1 MQKLTFQ
8 IRKQEP
14 RTKKNKVMMPND
26 PEIHCAKI
34 RSKNG
39 IPLDNET
46 FLQLKKLSQKFNV
59 QLNCIN

>member
-1 MQKLTFQ
+1 
-8 IRKQEP
+8 
-14 RTKKNKVMMPND
+14 MPND
-26 PEIHCAKI
+26 PEIHCAKT